1 MYNTTPQSL
10 SAAVEDPVRRLVWAT
25 VEHALRDLRN
35 PNEAPDAAAYLR
47 EVLPM
52 LAAGID
58 PAALDEAIQYWQ
70 ETTYSRTDNA
80 RRAAEEDGR
89 GVRLVKLHL

>member
-1 MYNTTPQSL
+1 MNLTIPQPL
-10 SAAVEDPVRRLVWAT
+10 CTAVEDPLRRLVWAT

-35 PNEAPDAAAYLR
+35 PNEAPDAIAYLR

-58 PAALDEAIQYWQ
+58 PAALDDAIQHWQ
-70 ETTYSRTDNA
+70 TVTYSRTDNA

-89 GVRLVKLHL
+89 GARLVKLHL